1 MGKIDH
7 KLTQLAEI
15 VNSFAPV
22 VKELKSAYDAAQ
34 QQAEADMS
42 EGEINDE
49 ESPQHETL
57 NDAVSNALTVKSNE
71 IDDLVQEVTEN
82 ETTAAGLPDKI
93 AVVLESI
100 LASGFNEQ
108 ALNKRKEK
116 IHRPA
121 NCKLLQVTKV
131 NSEIWDVAK
140 KATRSMDALLQKLQE
155 ALVKGLSPTA
165 RLAGI
170 VGESLGK
177 PTAERIVIPPEDL
190 WEGLSNFVLL
200 IASANHDLNMCSN
213 KQPVELELFANDLA
227 ERLKTVKE
235 SKKASQQLTVQKRKR
250 EEPHSRGFHPSR

>member
-15 VNSFAPV
+15 VHSFAPV

-34 QQAEADMS
+34 QQAEPDMS

-49 ESPQHETL
+49 ESPQHEI
-57 NDAVSNALTVKSNE
+57 NDAVSNALTAKSNE

-100 LASGFNEQ
+100 LASGLNEQ

-121 NCKLLQVTKV
+121 NCKLLQITKV
-131 NSEIWDVAK
+131 NSKIWDVAK

-200 IASANHDLNMCSN
+200 IASANHDLNMCRRDLFKADLDAEYKAMCSN
-213 KQPVELELFANDLA
+213 KQPVELGYLRMTWLNVL
-227 ERLKTVKE
+227 RL
-235 SKKASQQLTVQKRKR
+235 SKKARKL
-250 EEPHSRGFHPSR
+250 HNN